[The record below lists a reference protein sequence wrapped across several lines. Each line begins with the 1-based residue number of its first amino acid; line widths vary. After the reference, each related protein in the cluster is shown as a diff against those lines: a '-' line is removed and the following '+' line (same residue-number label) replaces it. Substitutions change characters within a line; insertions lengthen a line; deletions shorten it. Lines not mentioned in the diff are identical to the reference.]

1 MVASAH
7 FLGSAEALAAAVA
20 EQTGPLPLIGCV
32 AQGVVGGAREIESGP
47 AVSLWLAA
55 GVGPVETFAMEF
67 VRTPSGGAYG
77 GYGSERGG
85 AGIHL
90 MICDRFTFPP
100 GARLTHLNRHV
111 PGTVVT
117 GGMAGG
123 GRAMRQSRLF
133 LDGRVL
139 SQGAVG
145 ARLAGAGADLLVSQG
160 CRPVGDPYTVTGA
173 EANVIYELGGRTPA
187 ARLQELAAAVPVKD
201 REVLTKGV
209 HRGMVLNADPT
220 EARPGRLLERA
231 NPRRDA

>member
-77 GYGSERGG
+77 GYRFEPGG

-90 MICDRFTFPP
+90 MICDPFTFPP
-100 GARLTHLNRHV
+100 GDPLTHLNKHV

-117 GGMAGG
+117 GRTGDGG
-123 GRAMRQSRLF
+123 LGKRQSPLF
-133 LDGRVL
+133 LHGPGL
-139 SQGAVG
+139 SHG
-145 ARLAGAGADLLVSQG
+145 
-160 CRPVGDPYTVTGA
+160 PV
-173 EANVIYELGGRTPA
+173 
-187 ARLQELAAAVPVKD
+187 
-201 REVLTKGV
+201 
-209 HRGMVLNADPT
+209 
-220 EARPGRLLERA
+220 RA
-231 NPRRDA
+231 